1 MPNYC
6 ENTLDITCPRE
17 IFASTLQPLLF
28 AKATERDT
36 DDYPSVPEGL
46 MFFSFT
52 ALLPT
57 PPELRGLSAPARIVT
72 LKERKKFLED
82 RAMNNGRAYGEPIT
96 KKMSEDLIKRFGYNE
111 WYHWNIANWGT
122 KWDADVYHIE
132 SNLLTEPN
140 SSEVTLK
147 VCFNTAWG
155 PPTSWFNALCDIL
168 RDEEMSMEIRYSEEG
183 MDFAGTHYF
192 NSGERW
198 DAEGRVY
205 MVQDS
210 TGSPV
215 TYNGKTG
222 DYRNDKGKFV
232 AQDDLRTEYE
242 YDTNSI
248 YL

>member
-17 IFASTLQPLLF
+17 VFLCALQPLLF
-28 AKATERDT
+28 AKATEDATQYDLRPHLPLMPKD
-36 DDYPSVPEGL
+36 L

-72 LKERKKFLED
+72 VAERKKFLED
-82 RAMNNGRAYGEPIT
+82 RAMSNVRTYGEPIT
-96 KKMSEDLIKRFGYNE
+96 KKMSDDFIKRFGYND
-111 WYHWNIANWGT
+111 WYYWNVANWGT

-140 SSEVTLK
+140 SSAVTLK
-147 VCFNTAWG
+147 VGFNTAWS

-168 RDEEMSMEIRYSEEG
+168 RDEEVSMEIRYSEEG
-183 MDFAGTHYF
+183 MGFAGTHYF

-205 MVQDS
+205 EVQDS
-210 TGSPV
+210 TGSLI
-215 TYNGKTG
+215 THDGSQW
-222 DYRNDKGKFV
+222 RNEKGQFV
-232 AQDDLRTEYE
+232 SEDDIRTEYE
-242 YDTNSI
+242 YDSQ
-248 YL
+248 

>member
-17 IFASTLQPLLF
+17 TFLTTLQPLLF
-28 AKATERDT
+28 AKATGKAVHYHSMPKD
-36 DDYPSVPEGL
+36 L

-57 PPELRGLSAPARIVT
+57 PPELSGLSAPARIVT

-82 RAMNNGRAYGEPIT
+82 KAMNNGRSYGGPIT
-96 KKMSEDLIKRFGYNE
+96 KKMSEDFIKRFGHNDWYN
-111 WYHWNIANWGT
+111 WNVANWGT
-122 KWDADVYHIE
+122 KWDADVYHME

-140 SSEVTLK
+140 SSAVTLK
-147 VCFNTAWG
+147 VGFNTAWS

-168 RDEEMSMEIRYSEEG
+168 RDEEVSMEIRYSEEG
-183 MDFAGTHYF
+183 MGFAGTHYF

-198 DAEGRVY
+198 DAEGRIY

-210 TGSPV
+210 TDSLV
-215 TYNGKTG
+215 TYDGRW
-222 DYRNDKGKFV
+222 RNEKGQFV
-232 AQDDLRTEYE
+232 SDDDLRTEYE
-242 YDTNSI
+242 YDSQ
-248 YL
+248 

>member
-17 IFASTLQPLLF
+17 TFLTTLQPLLF
-28 AKATERDT
+28 AKATERDA

-57 PPELRGLSAPARIVT
+57 PPELRGLRAPASIVT
-72 LKERKKFLED
+72 KRERDKFLEEK
-82 RAMNNGRAYGEPIT
+82 AMNNGRSYGEPIT
-96 KKMSEDLIKRFGYNE
+96 KKMSEDFKQRFGHNDWYN
-111 WYHWNIANWGT
+111 WNVANWGT

-140 SSEVTLK
+140 SSAVTLK
-147 VCFNTAWG
+147 VGFNTAWS

-168 RDEEMSMEIRYSEEG
+168 RDEELSMEIRYSEEG
-183 MDFAGTHYF
+183 MGFAGTHYF
-192 NSGERW
+192 NSGLRW
-198 DAEGRVY
+198 EAEGRIY

-210 TGSPV
+210 TDSLV
-215 TYNGKTG
+215 TYDGSQW
-222 DYRNDKGKFV
+222 RNEKGQFV
-232 AQDDLRTEYE
+232 SDDDLRTEYE
-242 YDTNSI
+242 YDSQ
-248 YL
+248 

>member
-17 IFASTLQPLLF
+17 VFLCALQPLLF
-28 AKATERDT
+28 AKATERDA

-72 LKERKKFLED
+72 VAERKKFLED
-82 RAMNNGRAYGEPIT
+82 RAMSNVRTYGEPIT
-96 KKMSEDLIKRFGYNE
+96 KKMSEDFIKRFGHNDWYN
-111 WYHWNIANWGT
+111 WNVANWGT

-140 SSEVTLK
+140 SSAVTLK
-147 VCFNTAWG
+147 ICFNTAWS

-168 RDEEMSMEIRYSEEG
+168 RDEEVSMEIRYAEPG
-183 MDFAGTHYF
+183 MCFAGTHYF

-205 MVQDS
+205 EVQDS
-210 TGSPV
+210 TDIPV
-215 TYNGKTG
+215 TYDGKKNQW
-222 DYRNDKGKFV
+222 RNDKGQFV
-232 AQDDLRTEYE
+232 SDDDIRTEYE
-242 YDTNSI
+242 YDSQ
-248 YL
+248 